1 MEKLRLPSILFRHW
15 KLQHNLILFFFSFFN
30 RSTRFATFPD
40 FLWMQMRK
48 FSFANDWTPVKLDVA
63 LQVPQTLD
71 LSWMKSTGKQS
82 DEILMTE
89 QAPSIN
95 QFTVL

>member
-1 MEKLRLPSILFRHW
+1 
-15 KLQHNLILFFFSFFN
+15 
-30 RSTRFATFPD
+30 
-40 FLWMQMRK
+40 MRK

-95 QFTVL
+95 QFTFL